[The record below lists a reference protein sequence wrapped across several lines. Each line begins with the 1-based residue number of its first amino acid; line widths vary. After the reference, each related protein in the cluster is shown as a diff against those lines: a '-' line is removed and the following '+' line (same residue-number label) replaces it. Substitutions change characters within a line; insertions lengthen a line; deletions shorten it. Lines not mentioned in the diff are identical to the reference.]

1 MGGFS
6 SVELHVTRCSGS
18 YRRAWAQGVFRKMQR
33 SLDSWT
39 EDLNRL
45 RWSRVTKSTATPS
58 LRSQKMTISGLRV
71 SAKTPSRFK
80 ISYISVR
87 HLLAL
92 TDCFL
97 CCMPSPTTRVI
108 G

>member
-45 RWSRVTKSTATPS
+45 RWSRVTKLTAATVIKITEDDDLRPQS
-58 LRSQKMTISGLRV
+58 LSKDSQSFENLIYQRPPPIS
-71 SAKTPSRFK
+71 P
-80 ISYISVR
+80 Y
-87 HLLAL
+87 
-92 TDCFL
+92 
-97 CCMPSPTTRVI
+97 
-108 G
+108 